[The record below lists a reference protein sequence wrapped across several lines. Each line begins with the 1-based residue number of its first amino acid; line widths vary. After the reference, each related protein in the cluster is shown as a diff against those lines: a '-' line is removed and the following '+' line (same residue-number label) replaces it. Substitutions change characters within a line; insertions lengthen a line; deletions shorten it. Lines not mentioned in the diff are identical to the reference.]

1 MRFADKS
8 IIYIGSHVAG
18 SLFPLLTSVIIVR
31 YMSIYDY
38 GTLRQIMLLAVL
50 VPTSIALG
58 LPQSL
63 SYFIPRAES
72 AMQKKQLAL
81 QVLISLSI
89 LGAGATILTYLL
101 QEQIS
106 EGFSNPTLKPLA
118 WIYSLYF
125 LFIVPSKCAQSTL
138 LAVGKTNLVS
148 GLDLVT
154 EVANFSFVVVP
165 LLLGYGL
172 KGVLLCLL
180 VFYGIRF
187 AVMLGILLGLEG
199 GFVKL
204 WDWQIFKAQLHYSL
218 PLWLSFVVTVGRA
231 TVDKFLVV
239 YLYRPEDFAIY
250 SRGAFELPLIGM
262 VPFALANLLGPKF
275 AEAYGRGETE
285 SIISLWREAARKVA
299 HVFFPLFVFCFIFA
313 ESIITLLFTTQ
324 YRGSVEIF
332 RIYLCLLPIRIVS
345 YKTILIATGTT
356 KPILGAAI
364 IGFVASLALGIGLEA
379 TVGLTGPAFGNVIG
393 EDLGLGYMLWHSRQV
408 LNVSWAALVPA
419 QKLAQP
425 LWGAALV
432 GMVILPP
439 FHFAGLEHPGLVVAF
454 AAVYFAGYIAFMRI
468 FRFFTEEDWALIRR
482 CATLKVLRDLR

>member
-1 MRFADKS
+1 M
-8 IIYIGSHVAG
+8 
-18 SLFPLLTSVIIVR
+18 SV
-31 YMSIYDY
+31 YDY

-72 AMQKKQLAL
+72 AKEKKQLAL
-81 QVLISLSI
+81 QILICLSI
-89 LGAGATILTYLL
+89 LGAAATILTYLL

-106 EGFSNPTLKPLA
+106 REFSNPILVPLA
-118 WIYSLYF
+118 WIFSLYF

-138 LAVGKTNLVS
+138 LAVGKINLVS

-154 EVANFSFVVVP
+154 ELANFSFVVVP

-172 KGVLLCLL
+172 EAVLLCLL
-180 VFYGIRF
+180 AFYGIKF
-187 AVMLGILLGLEG
+187 AVMLGILLSLEG

-204 WDWQIFKAQLHYSL
+204 WDWQIFKAQLQYSL
-218 PLWLSFVVTVGRA
+218 PLWLSFVVTVGRSS
-231 TVDKFLVV
+231 VDKFLVV

-250 SRGAFELPLIGM
+250 SRGAFELPLVGM

-275 AEAYGRGETE
+275 AEAYGRGETA
-285 SIISLWREAARKVA
+285 SIISMWREAARKVA

-313 ESIITLLFTTQ
+313 EPIITLLFTSQ

-356 KPILGAAI
+356 KPILAAAI
-364 IGFVASLALGIGLEA
+364 IGFVASVVLGIGLEA
-379 TVGLTGPAFGNVIG
+379 ALGLTGPAIGYVIG
-393 EDLGLGYMLWHSRQV
+393 EVLGLGFLLWHSKQV
-408 LNVSWAALVPA
+408 LNVSWSALIPT
-419 QKLAQP
+419 QRLAQP
-425 LWGAALV
+425 LLGAALV
-432 GMVILPP
+432 GMVMLP
-439 FHFAGLEHPGLVVAF
+439 FHFAGVEHPAWVVVVY
-454 AAVYFAGYIAFMRI
+454 AVAYFGTYIAFMKF